1 MPRQHGNSIITVE
14 GEIII
19 IKVIGCFNIEGITE
33 SIQHLKSTIKSFYQR
48 QFKLLLN
55 YLEAEGGTPE
65 VFEIINQFNI
75 WLNTQNIVAKAIVTD
90 SLINLAILKKR
101 APASQTNNS
110 KVFKNQSNAFNWLRS
125 QHLAI
130 S

>member
-110 KVFKNQSNAFNWLRS
+110 KVFKNQSNAFNWLQS

>member
-55 YLEAEGGTPE
+55 YLEVEGGTPE

>member
-33 SIQHLKSTIKSFYQR
+33 SIQHLKSTIKSFSQR

-110 KVFKNQSNAFNWLRS
+110 KVFKNQSNAFNWLQS